1 MPMPMPENSPWE
13 FALEATMTGEPASQQ
28 SWGTVAGTV
37 LETRDRNHDRSQRL
51 YGFQVRDEWDYR
63 VQTRKVRTMLVVLP
77 W

>member
-1 MPMPMPENSPWE
+1 MPENSPWE

-37 LETRDRNHDRSQRL
+37 LEARDRNYDWNQKL
-51 YGFQVRDEWDYR
+51 YGFQVSDERDYLVE
-63 VQTRKVRTMLVVLP
+63 TRKVRTMLVVLP